1 MEIFAST
8 LRYGNVTIVECVQS
22 PQSKLIMK
30 TAETTAEYLV
40 ASDFDKTLSFN
51 DSGLVLSE
59 IMGVSDFEAKI
70 AGLARS
76 NLVQQG
82 AELAY
87 LLRHDPAFRRV
98 RRKHLVEAGKRVRLK
113 HNVGLFAEVLANGLP
128 GCRFPFYVISAGPA
142 EVVRSALDGIVPP
155 DHVFGTEFEFDDA
168 TGEISAVV
176 HVPAGYGKVA
186 VLQALETKLHVSPD
200 HTIYIGDG
208 SSDLYVMQ
216 HVNSRDGH
224 TIAVSES
231 KSIGRIAHRTVLSES
246 ALSVMIPI
254 LEDLLRW
261 DSLRIRELFASHGL
275 ALQDWDKIRT
285 DWVTFHEPVSVPA
298 PEPVFVG

>member
-1 MEIFAST
+1 
-8 LRYGNVTIVECVQS
+8 
-22 PQSKLIMK
+22 MK
-30 TAETTAEYLV
+30 TTEPTTEYLV

-59 IMGVSDFEAKI
+59 ILGVEDFEEKV

-98 RRKHLVEAGKRVRLK
+98 RREHLVEAGRHVRLK
-113 HNVGLFAEVLANGLP
+113 HNVALLVHVLSSGLP
-128 GCRFPFYVISAGPA
+128 GYHFPFYVISAGAA
-142 EVVRSALDGIVPP
+142 EVVRSALDGIVPA
-155 DHVFGTEFEFDDA
+155 DRIFGTEFEFDPS
-168 TGEISAVV
+168 TGEICSVLQ
-176 HVPAGYGKVA
+176 VPAGYGKVA
-186 VLQALETKLHVSPD
+186 VLQDLEARLHVSPD
-200 HTIYIGDG
+200 HTIYMGDG

-231 KSIGRIAHRTVLSES
+231 KSIGRIAQRTVLSDN
-246 ALSVMIPI
+246 ALSVLVPI
-254 LEDLLRW
+254 LEDILHW
-261 DSLRIRELFASHGL
+261 DSTRIRDLFAYYGL

-285 DWVTFHEPVSVPA
+285 DWLTFHESSDIE
-298 PEPVFVG
+298 EPQLATA